1 MANDSE
7 TAAPESAKKG
17 KGMKLAVIGGVT
29 VLILA
34 GGGYFAMGML
44 SSKEGAA
51 AKTTTAKVNL
61 SDKPAPVFNMKSFI
75 VNLAGSK
82 GRRYLKI
89 TMSLQLDAADV
100 QIEIERKMPQL
111 RDQILTVL
119 SGKSYEDIRDA
130 VGKRRLRR
138 ELVSRVNRIL
148 KTGKTHRVFL
158 TEFVIQ

>member
-7 TAAPESAKKG
+7 SAAPASEKKG

-29 VLILA
+29 ALLLG

-44 SSKEGAA
+44 SSKEGAS
-51 AKTTTAKVNL
+51 AKTTTGKVIS
-61 SDKPAPVFNMKSFI
+61 SDMQAPVFNMKSFI

-82 GRRYLKI
+82 GRRYLKV
-89 TMSLQLDAADV
+89 TMSLQLDAAEV
-100 QIEIERKMPQL
+100 QNEIERKMPEL

-119 SGKSYEDIRDA
+119 SSKSYEDIRDA